1 MKKNVLVITG
11 SPRNGGNSDLLA
23 DAFIEGA
30 QSAGHNVTK
39 WKAAEKNIGG
49 CHACETCFSTG
60 KACSFDDDF
69 NDLAPLLAKADV
81 LVWAT
86 PVYWFSYPAQIKAA
100 IDKMY
105 SFYAGQR
112 PLGIKESLLLTCA
125 EMEDMSVFDGV
136 KATYNHI
143 VKFLQWTDRGCL
155 AVPAVRKPGDVIAT
169 TALHKARALGSD
181 L

>member
-11 SPRNGGNSDLLA
+11 SPRKGGNSDLMA

-30 QSAGHNVTK
+30 KSAGHIVTK
-39 WKAAEKNIGG
+39 WCSGEKNIEG
-49 CHACETCFSTG
+49 CRACETCFSTG

-69 NDLAPLLAKADV
+69 NQLAPLIEKAEV
-81 LVWAT
+81 LVLAT

-105 SFYAGQR
+105 SFYMGKR
-112 PLGIKESLLLTCA
+112 SLKIKESVLLTCA
-125 EMEDMSVFDGV
+125 EMDDMSVFDGM
-136 KATYNHI
+136 KTTYDHI
-143 VKFLQWTDRGCL
+143 RSFLQWENRGYL
-155 AVPAVRKPGDVIAT
+155 AVPSVHAAGDIIGT
-169 TALHKARALGSD
+169 TALHKARALGSE

>member
-69 NDLAPLLAKADV
+69 NELAPLLAKADV

-155 AVPAVRKPGDVIAT
+155 AVPAVQKPGDVIAT